1 MTSIAETI
9 QLALY
14 TFLFGFFYLA
24 IVDILY
30 DGLTVLGVARL
41 LFAVVLVGMA
51 DVTFIKDL

>member
-1 MTSIAETI
+1 MTAIAETI

-14 TFLFGFFYLA
+14 TFLFGFFYLS

-41 LFAVVLVGMA
+41 LFAVVLVGMLKGDA
-51 DVTFIKDL
+51 